1 MPSGL
6 LCHLNKHPLHL
17 LKVLKMKAKELTSVF
32 RSAIDRIVNPEN
44 EIVELL
50 TDSRKL
56 RDAERS
62 LFFAITT
69 KRNSGCKY
77 IEDLYDKG
85 VRNFVVPFDSSALY
99 QERFEEL
106 SQANFWY
113 VKNVVA
119 ALQQLASVHRA
130 QFQIP
135 VIGITG
141 SNGKTIVKDWIV
153 QMLSD
158 DKKVVSSPKSYNS
171 QIGVPLSVWQL
182 AAEHEVAVF
191 EAGISE
197 PGEMEHLR
205 SVIAPSIGIF
215 TNVGQ
220 AHDEHFLTRQQ
231 KIAEKLQLFTHCETL
246 IYCADH
252 KDIHSALS
260 GVEAFRHANL
270 FSWGKSS
277 ENAVQLLDT
286 IPLDHTTKVTVQ
298 YQGETAEIEIPF
310 LDRASLENAMHCITL
325 LFYLGYSA
333 TDIDRKCSRLTPVS
347 MRLEM
352 GEGVN
357 NCLLINDSYSLDL
370 NSLIIALDFVQ
381 HDRQHFNKT
390 LIMSD
395 LMQTGMAEQDLY
407 VQVAHLLHQYGV
419 NKFVGVGDALI
430 RNKVF
435 FSDINASFYPS
446 TASFLREQDVAEF
459 QNETILLKGARDFH
473 FEDIAKMLQRKL
485 HETIMEVNL
494 DALVRNLN
502 YYRSLIKPSTKLM
515 AMVKA
520 SSYGAGKV
528 EIASTLQYNHVDYL
542 TVAYADE
549 GVELRRN
556 GITLPI
562 MVMNPEEES
571 FDVIVRYKLE
581 PDIYSFRVF
590 EKFSETA
597 RLMGSE
603 GSRIPVHVE
612 FDTGM
617 HRLGFNGSDIVE
629 LVNRFSAP
637 DCVLE
642 VQSIFSHLACSEDPE
657 MDDFT
662 QHQID
667 VFKEWSGALK
677 RGLHNEGICCH
688 ILNSSG
694 ITRFNDAQMNMVRL
708 GIGLYGIAP
717 DPEVQRQLTPVS
729 RLKTRI
735 SQIKHIPQ
743 GDSVGYNRRWIA
755 QRDSKIAIIPIGY
768 ADGLNRRLG
777 YEHGKVSV
785 GGALVPIIGSIC
797 MDMCFLDVT
806 GVSCQEGDEV
816 VIFGDATLLQEISQA
831 ADTIPYEILTS
842 VSPRVKRVYYQE

>member
-1 MPSGL
+1 
-6 LCHLNKHPLHL
+6 
-17 LKVLKMKAKELTSVF
+17 MKAKDLTSVF
-32 RSAIDRIVNPEN
+32 RSAIDRIVDPECDLQ
-44 EIVELL
+44 ELL
-50 TDSRKL
+50 TDSRKM
-56 RDAERS
+56 RDAEHS

-77 IEDLYDKG
+77 IEGIYAKG
-85 VRNFVVPFDSSALY
+85 VRNFVVPFDSLALY

-106 SQANFWY
+106 DKANFWY
-113 VKNVVA
+113 VKDVVM
-119 ALQQLASVHRA
+119 ALQQLVAVHRA

-135 VIGITG
+135 VVGVTG

-171 QIGVPLSVWQL
+171 QIGVPLSVWQMSHD
-182 AAEHEVAVF
+182 HEVAVF

-197 PGEMEHLR
+197 PGEMERLR
-205 SVIAPSIGIF
+205 SVIAPTIGIF
-215 TNVGQ
+215 TNIGQ
-220 AHDEHFLTRQQ
+220 AHDEHFLSRQQ
-231 KIAEKLQLFTHCETL
+231 KIAEKLQLFTHCDTL

-252 KDIHSALS
+252 KEIQNALS
-260 GVEAFRHANL
+260 EVETFRHVRL
-270 FSWGKSS
+270 FSWGKSADN
-277 ENAVQLLDT
+277 EVQLVETTTLE
-286 IPLDHTTKVTVQ
+286 HSTKVTVR
-298 YQGETAEIEIPF
+298 YQDTTSEIVIPF

-325 LFYLGYSA
+325 LLCLGYSNDDVA
-333 TDIDRKCSRLTPVS
+333 RKCLSLTPVS

-357 NCLLINDSYSLDL
+357 NCLLINDSYSLDV
-370 NSLIIALDFVQ
+370 NSLIIALDFMQ

-395 LMQTGMAEQDLY
+395 FMQTGMAEQDLY
-407 VQVAHLLHQYGV
+407 VQVANMLHQYGV
-419 NKFVGVGDALI
+419 NRFIGVGDALI

-435 FSDINASFYPS
+435 FSDMNAVFYPS
-446 TASFLREQDVAEF
+446 TASFLRDQDVSEF
-459 QNETILLKGARDFH
+459 ENETILLKGARDFH

-494 DALVRNLN
+494 DAMVRNLN
-502 YYRSLIKPSTKLM
+502 YYRSLIKPTTKLM

-520 SSYGAGKV
+520 ASYGAGKV

-590 EKFSETA
+590 ERFSETA
-597 RLMGSE
+597 RLMGSD
-603 GSRIPVHVE
+603 GRKIPVHVE

-617 HRLGFNGSDIVE
+617 HRLGFSGSDIVE

-657 MDDFT
+657 MDAFT
-662 QHQID
+662 QRQID
-667 VFKEWSGALK
+667 LFKEWSGALK
-677 RGLHNEGICCH
+677 SGLHKEDICCH

-694 ITRFNDAQMNMVRL
+694 ITRFTDAQMDMVRL

-717 DPEVQRQLTPVS
+717 DAEVQKQLTPVS

-735 SQIKHIPQ
+735 SQIKPIPK

-755 QRDSKIAIIPIGY
+755 QRDSMIAIIPIGY

-777 YEHGKVSV
+777 YERGKVSV
-785 GGALVPIIGSIC
+785 GGSLVPIIGSVC

-806 GVSCQEGDEV
+806 GVPCQEGDDV
-816 VIFGDATLLQEISQA
+816 IIFGDATLLQEISDA